1 MKVLIT
7 VPVCPLLER
16 PDFRA
21 PLSDEVLYG
30 AVCQLVGS
38 PCPGWYRL
46 RTPYRYEGYAP
57 SGCLLPDE
65 GAAERWAA
73 LPRRTVLRPN
83 WCDVLPRPDQ
93 QAGPLLTL
101 PRGAVLVPVREEG
114 DGWTQVSLC
123 DGRRG
128 CVRASALAE
137 HYDAPAPLPEEELRR
152 RVVETALSYRGTPYR
167 WGGKTPQGIDC
178 SGLTS
183 MAYLLSG
190 ITIFRNARL
199 VPGFP
204 VRPIPMEAL
213 RPGDLIYFTG
223 HVALY
228 LGEGRYL
235 HATAHPGSDGVVVNS
250 LDPAAPDHRP
260 DLAEKLLTAATVFP
274 LEA

>member
-101 PRGAVLVPVREEG
+101 PRGAVLAPVREEG
-114 DGWTQVSLC
+114 DGWTQVALC

-167 WGGKTPQGIDC
+167 WGGKSPMGIDC
-178 SGLTS
+178 SGLCS
-183 MAYLLSG
+183 MAYLLCG
-190 ITIFRNARL
+190 IVIWRDAQIKE
-199 VPGFP
+199 GY
-204 VRPIPMEAL
+204 PIHEIPLSEIRA
-213 RPGDLIYFTG
+213 GDLLYFPG
-223 HVALY
+223 HVAMY
-228 LGEGRYL
+228 LGNGEYIHSTGR
-235 HATAHPGSDGVVVNS
+235 AGDNGVTINS
-250 LDPAAPDHRP
+250 LYPEAFDYRA
-260 DLAEKLLTAATVFP
+260 DLPGQITAVGSYF
-274 LEA
+274 